1 MQVKHNLLEFSP
13 SKQVIQQDC
22 TNTMGPA
29 ESLVAIMHFTKGRF
43 AKGATMQQ
51 ESHEQYAFE
60 TYKGIEIA
68 DALTANGENKIWVGL
83 GDASGHASGVWLTA
97 EEAAELSDILSRIAQ
112 AHMNRS
118 DSAHPASYKAT
129 SGNSPSEDPTAFPG

>member
-1 MQVKHNLLEFSP
+1 
-13 SKQVIQQDC
+13 
-22 TNTMGPA
+22 
-29 ESLVAIMHFTKGRF
+29 
-43 AKGATMQQ
+43 MQQ

-97 EEAAELSDILSRIAQ
+97 EEVEELSGILSRVAQ
-112 AHMNRS
+112 GQMTRS
-118 DSAHPASYKAT
+118 HRTHPAPSYMAA
-129 SGNSPSEDPTAFPG
+129 SADSPSNDPTAFPG

>member
-1 MQVKHNLLEFSP
+1 
-13 SKQVIQQDC
+13 
-22 TNTMGPA
+22 
-29 ESLVAIMHFTKGRF
+29 
-43 AKGATMQQ
+43 MQQ

-97 EEAAELSDILSRIAQ
+97 EEVEELSGILSRVAQ
-112 AHMNRS
+112 GQMARS
-118 DSAHPASYKAT
+118 HRTHRHTWQLLPIRRPMIRPLSQVEWLDSGKA
-129 SGNSPSEDPTAFPG
+129 